1 MKRVQT
7 DPLGWAL
14 LAFTVV
20 GGLGGGWRAL
30 NRAVGPGPACV
41 WVWDLAAHMDFGL
54 DRNGI
59 VVERRPHT
67 GSPPPRD
74 APVLPPELDGEVSK
88 GRSQPLAAALDEPG
102 WGRARPGCWVLLG
115 EPSIASPRVPRA
127 DAVFLERWV
136 HTGQPQRWQRAFR
149 LRLPW
154 PSRALDSCAEGVW
167 VGAARTCAL
176 RFIGHDGNL
185 RAHSEFTDAA
195 GIEALLAVSTAAGG
209 GVWAAAG
216 GALLRLSRD
225 GRRLPGQGGFAHLV
239 TVHAAAPHAPRT
251 NFSRAR

>member
-30 NRAVGPGPACV
+30 NRTVGPGPPCV
-41 WVWDLAAHMDFGL
+41 WVRDLGAHMDFGL
-54 DRNGI
+54 DANGI
-59 VVERRPHT
+59 VVERRAHA
-67 GSPPPRD
+67 G
-74 APVLPPELDGEVSK
+74 APEPVDTLVLPPELDGEVSE
-88 GRSQPLAAALDEPG
+88 GRCQPIAAALDDPG
-102 WGRARPGCWVLLG
+102 WGRARLGCWVLLA
-115 EPSIASPRVPRA
+115 EPPNASSQVPRA
-127 DAVFLERWV
+127 GGEFLERWV

-167 VGAARTCAL
+167 VGAARTSAL
-176 RFIGHDGNL
+176 RFIGHDGHL
-185 RAHSEFTDAA
+185 RAHSEFNDAV
-195 GIEALLAVSTAAGG
+195 GIEALLAVPGAVGG

-216 GALLRLSRD
+216 GALLRLGRD

-239 TVHAAAPHAPRT
+239 AVYAAAPAAVSMSV
-251 NFSRAR
+251 SRAR